1 VSGKEGYS
9 TLFRAR
15 GWRNWAGN
23 QRTDPAWT
31 VVARDT
37 GEVVEAVKAAARD
50 GLRVKALGSG
60 HSFTAIAVPDGVAVR
75 APADPALLRVDA
87 TGLTTVPAGMTLRAL
102 NPLLWERGWALPNL
116 GDVDVQTVA
125 GAISTGTHGTGAT
138 HAGLAGQVRALELV
152 TADGAAR
159 TCSPDEDRELF
170 AAARVGLGALG
181 VLTTVT
187 LQAVPAF
194 RLHALE
200 AAQPLESALDLLDG
214 DDDHVEFYWF
224 PHTGTAATKRN
235 NRTDADGP
243 RRGRVAG
250 WVGDELVGNGAFAL
264 ACRIGAV
271 APGLVPS
278 INRTIAGRFA
288 AAEYVD
294 RSYRVFTSPRRV
306 RFVEMEYAVP
316 RAALPE
322 AFAGLRRAVER
333 HGQAVTFPVEVR
345 VAAADDIP
353 LSTASGRDSAYLAV
367 HVYRGEPYEAYFS
380 AVEAVMRDLD
390 GRPHWGKLH
399 TRTAADLRTAYP
411 GFDGFVA
418 VRDRLDPERRFGNAY
433 LEQVLG

>member
-1 VSGKEGYS
+1 VSGKEGCS
-9 TLFRAR
+9 TLLRSQ

-23 QRTDPAWT
+23 QRTDPART

-37 GEVVEAVKAAARD
+37 GDVVDAVKAAARD
-50 GLRVKALGSG
+50 GLRVKAIGSG

-75 APADPALLRVDA
+75 APADPTLLRVDA
-87 TGLTTVPAGMTLRAL
+87 TGLATVPAGMTLRAL

-138 HAGLAGQVRALELV
+138 HTGLAGQVRALELV
-152 TADGAAR
+152 TADGAVR
-159 TCSPDEDRELF
+159 TCSPDEDPELL

-181 VLTTVT
+181 VLTAVG
-187 LQAVPAF
+187 LQTVPAF
-194 RLHALE
+194 RLHAVE
-200 AAQPLESALDLLDG
+200 AARPVASALDLLDG

-224 PHTGTAATKRN
+224 PHTDIAATKRN
-235 NRTDADGP
+235 NRTEADGP

-264 ACRIGAV
+264 ACRIGGA

-278 INRTIAGRFA
+278 INRIIAGRFA
-288 AAEYVD
+288 ASEYVD

-306 RFVEMEYAVP
+306 RFLEMEYAVP
-316 RAALPE
+316 RAALRE
-322 AFAGLRRAVER
+322 AFAGLRRAVDR

-353 LSTASGRDSAYLAV
+353 LSTACGRDSAYLAV
-367 HVYRGEPYEAYFS
+367 HVHRGEPYEAYFG

-418 VRDRLDPERRFGNAY
+418 LRDRVDPDRRFSNAY
-433 LEQVLG
+433 LERVLG